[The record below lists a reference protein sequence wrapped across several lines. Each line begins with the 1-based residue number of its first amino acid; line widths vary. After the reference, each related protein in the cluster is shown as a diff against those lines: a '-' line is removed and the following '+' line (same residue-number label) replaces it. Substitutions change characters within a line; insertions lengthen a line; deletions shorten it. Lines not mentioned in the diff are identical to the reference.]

1 MKKYKISDIYA
12 LDHPDKGL
20 EVYKNLN
27 PDKMSKYQDHVQTNI
42 SNYTEEFENRSH
54 VLLVG
59 IEGLLLTAP
68 EMVALIDYIDANMP
82 HILKVN
88 KRTLALRKEKEGK
101 GKRLTHVI
109 IGKVTKEDVRDIIFE
124 LDTIKDNN
132 DLFEKK
138 TLQDIPNLP
147 EEIRNKIEFLRSI
160 SPNVDMITVAF
171 KNDRF
176 KNYVEAIVDPIT
188 QEFNES
194 QGDNDE

>member
-12 LDHPDKGL
+12 SDHPNKGL
-20 EVYKNLN
+20 EVYTNVS
-27 PDKMSKYQDHVQTNI
+27 PDKISKYQEHVQTNI
-42 SNYTEEFENRSH
+42 SNYNKEFENRSH

-59 IEGLLLTAP
+59 LDGLLLTAP

-82 HILKVN
+82 QILKVN
-88 KRTLALRKEKEGK
+88 KRTMVLRKEKESN

-109 IGKVTKEDVRDIIFE
+109 IGKVTKEDVSDIIFE
-124 LDTIKDNN
+124 LDTIKDSN

-147 EEIRNKIEFLRSI
+147 ENIRSKIEFLRSI
-160 SPNVDMITVAF
+160 SPNIDMVTVAF

-176 KNYVEAIVDPIT
+176 KNYVESIVDPIT

-194 QGDNDE
+194 QEDNDE